1 MILLTF
7 SNDKKG
13 VLCRPEGN
21 PNSLHETHQCSEAD
35 IRGIIPKL
43 FVFKALALPFSTNSL
58 TILIAPVS
66 AAKCKAVAPQLAET
80 SGCTP
85 ASSKYLEERKTISKI
100 GIDIELVSKELNHFG
115 VIAGLFRQIGGHSS
129 RFGLFCSF

>member
-13 VLCRPEGN
+13 ALCRPKGN

-43 FVFKALALPFSTNSL
+43 LVFKALALPFSTNSL

-85 ASSKYLEERKTISKI
+85 ASSKYLKERKTISKI
-100 GIDIELVSKELNHFG
+100 GIDIELVSLWG
-115 VIAGLFRQIGGHSS
+115 DC
-129 RFGLFCSF
+129 RFIPADWGS

>member
-7 SNDKKG
+7 SKDKEG
-13 VLCRPEGN
+13 AMCRPKGN
-21 PNSLHETHQCSEAD
+21 QNSLHETHQCSEAD

-43 FVFKALALPFSTNSL
+43 LVFKALALPFSTNSL

-80 SGCTP
+80 SGFTP
-85 ASSKYLEERKTISKI
+85 ASSRYLEESKNI
-100 GIDIELVSKELNHFG
+100 
-115 VIAGLFRQIGGHSS
+115 
-129 RFGLFCSF
+129 